1 MSTETPI
8 EDYLDQ
14 LLRHVHAD
22 PRTTRRLID
31 EAHDHLLSATAEL
44 EASGL
49 SRLEAE
55 RQAVANLGPVDE
67 LARGCWRR
75 SFLALVSETLRAAVL
90 LGACGLVAIGLSG
103 GLAAIMNGL
112 AGPRFVGATTV
123 FDTGGSSIGETA
135 HDAVILRVLA
145 GLVGVAV
152 LVGYRLVW
160 RSANRRVLPAGLVD
174 ALGAAAFAA
183 ATVVL
188 VAASIDQAVTGSG
201 AGGVGFFL
209 SGAVAS
215 LAGAVLFCARATRA
229 LLPAAS

>member
-1 MSTETPI
+1 MTDNSPI

-14 LLRHVHAD
+14 LLRRLQAD
-22 PRTTRRLID
+22 PRTTRGLID
-31 EAHDHLLSATAEL
+31 EAHDHLISATTEL
-44 EASGL
+44 EASGIP
-49 SRLEAE
+49 RIEAE
-55 RQAVANLGPVDE
+55 RQAVANLGPVGE
-67 LARGCWRR
+67 LTRGCWLR
-75 SFLALVSETLRAAVL
+75 SFLALVGETLRAAVL
-90 LGACGLVAIGLSG
+90 LGGCGLVAIGLSG
-103 GLAAIMNGL
+103 GLVAIMNGL

-123 FDTGGSSIGETA
+123 FGTGGSSIGETA
-135 HDAVILRVLA
+135 QDAVSLRVLA

-160 RSANRRVLPAGLVD
+160 RSPNRRVLPPGLVD

-188 VAASIDQAVTGSG
+188 AAASVDQAVTGTG
-201 AGGVGFFL
+201 ANGVGFFL

-229 LLPAAS
+229 LLPGR